1 LGRNT
6 NNAAFQTWEG
16 GVKAAAL
23 IWSPL
28 IKQSRAVF
36 NKICSIQDWLPTL
49 LSAIKSKAKPKGI
62 DGQNI
67 WPALNKPSQKTYSKI
82 LLQIDDIRN
91 ISAIR
96 ENDFKLLIGRC
107 YFEKMSVVERKNSQ
121 GQHGEGFTTHRWAL
135 KAGGVNIM

>member
-6 NNAAFQTWEG
+6 NKVAFQTWEG

-96 ENDFKLLIGRC
+96 EDDFKLLIGRC
-107 YFEKMSVVERKNSQ
+107 FFEK
-121 GQHGEGFTTHRWAL
+121 
-135 KAGGVNIM
+135 